1 VFATDVR
8 HEQHQRQFQEKLKQW
23 KEREATGHKHMAS
36 VPVPNFSRPFQVKR
50 STKPLTKTEDF
61 VFHSEIRSLERKMA
75 EDERKLQQN
84 LEKTI
89 KRRKTGHRVSYHYSN
104 QCHATSKLSRYLGA
118 RLRRT
123 KSDIHID

>member
-1 VFATDVR
+1 M
-8 HEQHQRQFQEKLKQW
+8 
-23 KEREATGHKHMAS
+23 HMAS

-84 LEKTI
+84 LEKTV
-89 KRRKTGHRVSYHYSN
+89 KRRKTDHRVSFY
-104 QCHATSKLSRYLGA
+104 LS
-118 RLRRT
+118 
-123 KSDIHID
+123 